1 MRREEEEACV
11 CVWVTTMDPDS
22 IAIEITLKLEE
33 PVEFSEEEYH
43 EFCTRMGNMEA
54 PEVRPGVANLLDFG
68 ILLHIDEVL
77 DFSPLPIS
85 PS

>member
-22 IAIEITLKLEE
+22 IAIEGTLKLEE
-33 PVEFSEEEYH
+33 PVGFSEEEYH

-54 PEVRPGVANLLDFG
+54 LEVRPSVANLLDFG

-77 DFSPLPIS
+77 DFSPLPSS